1 MEKRILVV
9 DPDKCTGC
17 RTCEIAC
24 SLYHYAECN
33 PRKSR
38 VKVFK
43 HEVAGVD
50 VPAVCQNCGTPICRS
65 VCPAKAITKDKET
78 GKVSID
84 QEACIGCEYCA
95 FACPFSAT
103 TIVEVEGKR
112 KAILCD
118 HCGGEPKCAKYCET
132 GALSFVKADE
142 AAELQQTKGMKAIL
156 FHTNPNA
163 ARMHDSRVLAKTRV
177 R

>member
-1 MEKRILVV
+1 MENRILVV
-9 DPDKCTGC
+9 DPNKCTGC

-24 SLYHYAECN
+24 SAFHYEECN

-50 VPAVCQNCGTPICRS
+50 VPTMCQNCGTPICRS
-65 VCPAKAITKDKET
+65 VCPSKAIAKDKDS

-84 QEACIGCEYCA
+84 QEACIGCEFCA

-118 HCGGEPKCAKYCET
+118 LCGGEPKCVKYCET
-132 GALSFVKADE
+132 GAISFVKVDE
-142 AAELQQTKGMKAIL
+142 AAELQRKEGMKAIL
-156 FHTNPNA
+156 YHTNPNA
-163 ARMHDSRVLAKTRV
+163 ARMHDSRILAKTRV